1 MFIEYNKIIIEMPFF
16 MLHEIVK
23 AYPDAKF
30 LLTEREPGKWATS
43 FFNTVGVAHDRLK
56 MFPISLFKYF
66 DTNVMWL
73 DRFSGQ
79 AVDYCTNGFGVSGNG
94 REMLIE
100 NYKS

>member
-1 MFIEYNKIIIEMPFF
+1 MFIEHNKVIIEMPFF
-16 MLHEIVK
+16 MLHEIIK

-30 LLTEREPGKWATS
+30 LLTEREPEKWATS
-43 FFNTVGVAHDRLK
+43 FFNTVGVAQARLK

-66 DTNVMWL
+66 DAYILWM
-73 DRFSGQ
+73 DRFG
-79 AVDYCTNGFGVSGNG
+79 VRMMDYCTNGFGVSEEG